1 MDGNGSSGKKEKMKY
16 NCPICN
22 YNFVDDNPIRLSVT
36 NLYYCNNCGV
46 VFAKPNFHNPDKDFF
61 DSYQVNQWLKYYRL
75 FRKRSHRLFVEK
87 HKELF
92 KNGMSILDIGCAAG
106 WFLDEVKIKF
116 KTAVTVGVE
125 PSPSMKGK
133 INKSHRVYQLRAKQ
147 LGQVKGMF
155 DMVTLWNVF
164 EHFSNPHEII
174 RLVLNKLK
182 KNGYLVLSVPNQKGL
197 ISGISY
203 FLTRISRGIFSMPL
217 EELFQTDNAFG
228 HLFHYD
234 RSSLSE
240 LLEKNG
246 FAVLWF
252 EGADIVDVS
261 NVRQRL
267 KVSANHGD
275 EIKQQVL
282 AAIVARLTRI
292 AGIIGFQDEMV
303 VASRKI

>member
-1 MDGNGSSGKKEKMKY
+1 MK
-16 NCPICN
+16 NVCPICR
-22 YNFVDDNPIRLSVT
+22 YQFVDDHPIKLSVT
-36 NLYYCNNCGV
+36 NLYSCSHCGV
-46 VFAKPNFHNPDKDFF
+46 VFAKPNFHNPDRDFF

-75 FRKRSHRLFVEK
+75 FRKRSHRLFVERR
-87 HKELF
+87 KELF

-106 WFLDEVKIKF
+106 WFLDEVKLKF
-116 KTAVTVGVE
+116 KAVVTVGVE

-133 INKSHRVYQLRAKQ
+133 INKSHRVYQLGAEQ
-147 LGQVKGMF
+147 LGQVKGVF

-164 EHFSNPHEII
+164 EHFPNPHRII
-174 RLVLNKLK
+174 NLVSRKLK
-182 KNGYLVLSVPNQKGL
+182 RNGYLVLSVPNQKGL
-197 ISGISY
+197 ISGIAY
-203 FLTRISRGIFSMPL
+203 FLARVSGGIFSIPL

-252 EGADIVDVS
+252 EGSDIVDTS

-267 KVSANHGD
+267 KVTTNHKD
-275 EIKQQVL
+275 EIKQQLL
-282 AAIVARLTRI
+282 AGVVAQLTKIAGMIGLQDEIVVVAR
-292 AGIIGFQDEMV
+292 
-303 VASRKI
+303 KI